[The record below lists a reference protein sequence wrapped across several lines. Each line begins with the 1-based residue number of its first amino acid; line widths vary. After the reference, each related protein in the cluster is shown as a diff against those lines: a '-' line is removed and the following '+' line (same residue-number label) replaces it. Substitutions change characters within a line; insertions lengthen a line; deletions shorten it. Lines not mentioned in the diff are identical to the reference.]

1 MSNMIDKND
10 LSSPTPLGID
20 SKDRPST
27 IFAEEGNGNNS
38 GSVGAA
44 SVNERAPNLN
54 QRFFHGIPSRRKSQR
69 ELRRQRILAQSNT
82 PNSINQPNNED
93 IVERD
98 DAAPSPLP
106 SDIETRTRNE
116 NGTIDRGEAM
126 RRMSALSRRFSAM
139 LPRASVITLE
149 SFTVTATLVDDDEV
163 FEAERVN
170 ISGTKK
176 WKWVVFS
183 IFFLIPG
190 IAAALLGVYFFRS
203 RRDEVMIIEEIPS
216 INPSSPPS
224 FDSHPTLVRV
234 QERKQLLCGARKGA
248 AGSGAAN
255 KKEGFMRD
263 LVSTSWRFS

>member
-1 MSNMIDKND
+1 
-10 LSSPTPLGID
+10 
-20 SKDRPST
+20 
-27 IFAEEGNGNNS
+27 
-38 GSVGAA
+38 
-44 SVNERAPNLN
+44 
-54 QRFFHGIPSRRKSQR
+54 
-69 ELRRQRILAQSNT
+69 
-82 PNSINQPNNED
+82 
-93 IVERD
+93 
-98 DAAPSPLP
+98 
-106 SDIETRTRNE
+106 
-116 NGTIDRGEAM
+116 M

-234 QERKQLLCGARKGA
+234 QERKQVRSSFHRGEVSSFFFKFCWWIIFNHRIQLLCGARKGA